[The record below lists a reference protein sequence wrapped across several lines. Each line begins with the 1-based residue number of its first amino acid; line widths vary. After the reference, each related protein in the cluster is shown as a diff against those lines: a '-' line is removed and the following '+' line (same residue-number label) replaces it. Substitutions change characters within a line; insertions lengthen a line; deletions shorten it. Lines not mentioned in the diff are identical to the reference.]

1 MATNN
6 AKINI
11 NKKVCSPKFLR
22 LLPDKVSSNFI
33 DEKVV
38 CVLVCV
44 HVFLLSMLYLIP
56 KHNS

>member
-1 MATNN
+1 MMATNN

-44 HVFLLSMLYLIP
+44 HVFFS
-56 KHNS
+56 